1 MHCQTKENTLALL
14 NEKHYSLLQNTIS
27 YFLTWQRRKAQSR
40 VHTTETFYVMSIL
53 SRIQCY
59 SRNVGFCHSVLLQR
73 SDSSSNKGLQDLKS
87 EMGLGSKF
95 YRCDKKVSH
104 YFILFYF
111 ILFYFRFVVIS
122 FSFHFRSSLE
132 SVAKHSW
139 IIVCMTKLCY
149 LVHDVYIFSY
159 GNLCFRL
166 PTLQGILP
174 KYRHSCFLRQQM
186 NLNMR
191 GTKLVSLL
199 KVSKKEN
206 PSPSS

>member
-95 YRCDKKVSH
+95 YRCDKKASH
-104 YFILFYF
+104 YFILFKICLYF
-111 ILFYFRFVVIS
+111 FFFSLPEFSWICCQTQLDNRLHDQAVIS
-122 FSFHFRSSLE
+122 F
-132 SVAKHSW
+132 
-139 IIVCMTKLCY
+139 MTYIY
-149 LVHDVYIFSY
+149 LVLATCVFVCPH
-159 GNLCFRL
+159 
-166 PTLQGILP
+166 
-174 KYRHSCFLRQQM
+174 YREYY
-186 NLNMR
+186 LNTDIR
-191 GTKLVSLL
+191 VFCDSRWIWIWEVWNWWSLL
-199 KVSKKEN
+199 KVSKKKN
-206 PSPSS
+206 SRPSSKTFLCMH